1 MNGAVLSST
10 RRSRAAPVA
19 VLAAAL
25 LPAPALLALH
35 FRDGPPAQVTGGF
48 GGDSCIACHS
58 GNALNDD
65 AGQLALEGFPDRYTP
80 GTTYD
85 LELTLSRTPAITA
98 AGFQLAFRL
107 ADSTQAGTIQVPAE
121 DQTRIAVLDE
131 RGVQYAHHQLT
142 EPAPPASETVRWKL
156 SWTAPEAAGEIFV
169 HAAAVAGNGDESQ
182 TGDHVYTLEK
192 EAEPEHAVAD

>member
-1 MNGAVLSST
+1 VNGAVPSST
-10 RRSRAAPVA
+10 TRRRAAPAA

-58 GNALNDD
+58 GNAPNDD
-65 AGQLALEGFPDRYTP
+65 VGQLTLRGFPERYAP

-85 LELTLSRTPAITA
+85 LELTLSRQPTIAA
-98 AGFQLAFRL
+98 AGFQLAVRL
-107 ADSTQAGTIQVPAE
+107 ADSTQAGTIRVPAD
-121 DQTRIAVLDE
+121 DQARVALVDE
-131 RGVQYAHHQLT
+131 RGVQYAHHQLA

-182 TGDHVYTLEK
+182 TGDYVYTLEK
-192 EAEPEHAVAD
+192 TAEYSSVD

>member
-1 MNGAVLSST
+1 MNGAMLSST
-10 RRSRAAPVA
+10 ARRRAAPLA
-19 VLAAAL
+19 VLTAAL

-65 AGQLALEGFPDRYTP
+65 VGRLTLDGFPERYTP

-85 LELTLSRTPAITA
+85 LELTLSRPPAIAA
-98 AGFQLAFRL
+98 AGFQLAVRL
-107 ADSTQAGTIQVPAE
+107 ADTAQAGTIRVPAE

-131 RGVQYAHHQLT
+131 RGVQYAHHQLA
-142 EPAPPASETVRWKL
+142 EPAPPAVETVRWKL

-182 TGDHVYTLEK
+182 TGDYVYTLEK
-192 EAEPEHAVAD
+192 TAEHSSVD

>member
-1 MNGAVLSST
+1 MNGAMLSRTT
-10 RRSRAAPVA
+10 RRRAVPVA
-19 VLAAAL
+19 AL
-25 LPAPALLALH
+25 VVAMLPAPALLALH

-58 GNALNDD
+58 GNALNDG

-80 GTTYD
+80 GATYD

-98 AGFQLAFRL
+98 AGFQLAVRL

-131 RGVQYAHHQLT
+131 RGVQYAHHRLA

-156 SWTAPEAAGEIFV
+156 SWIAPEAAGEILV
-169 HAAAVAGNGDESQ
+169 HAAAVAANGDGSQ

-192 EAEPEHAVAD
+192 ESEQAGAD